1 MRLGKCEGP
10 RGLMSD
16 LAVRDDELVRRT
28 LEGQEDAFVELYHR
42 FQASVYRFALGMLG
56 SRESAEDVT
65 QETFMVLLRE
75 GGRFDPTKGAL
86 GSYLRGIARFLV
98 YKRFR
103 REGRYVPLAED
114 FDEAAPAGEE
124 GDPSERLARIEDVRT
139 VRTAVA
145 ALPAHYREVVVLA
158 ELEGLSYADVAETLC
173 LPIGTVRSRLFRAR
187 EILARGLSP
196 NNKRAPAWSGAFLG
210 LTS

>member
-1 MRLGKCEGP
+1 
-10 RGLMSD
+10 MSD
-16 LAVRDDELVRRT
+16 LAERDDELVGR
-28 LEGQEDAFVELYHR
+28 LLGGDEGAFVDLYHR
-42 FQASVYRFALGMLG
+42 FQGSVYRFALGMLG

-75 GGRFDPTKGAL
+75 GARFDPARGAL

-98 YKRFR
+98 YKRYR

-114 FDEAAPAGEE
+114 FDETAPAGE
-124 GDPSERLARIEDVRT
+124 GDDPSERLARIEDVQT
-139 VRTAVA
+139 VRAAVA

-187 EILARGLSP
+187 EILARGLSS
-196 NNKRAPAWSGAFLG
+196 NENRAPAWSGAVLG